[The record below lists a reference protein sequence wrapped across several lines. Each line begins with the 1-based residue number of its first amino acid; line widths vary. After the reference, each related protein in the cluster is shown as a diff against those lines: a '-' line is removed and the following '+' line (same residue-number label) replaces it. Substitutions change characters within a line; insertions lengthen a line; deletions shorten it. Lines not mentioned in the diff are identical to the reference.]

1 MPGLVQQKAGQNQRL
16 EIFHRQ
22 QQCEQVVT
30 YQSTYRS
37 LSLPSFEGCT
47 VFLSRKCLKSTRFWS
62 VSLVLVVSV
71 PVGITSLI
79 LPLTIWVER
88 FYWFHSIPAKLY
100 GKSYLAWWN
109 MFITKLL
116 MRIRLGPSFPAHHHQ
131 YSQLALVKKRH
142 VTSSQWCIPASS
154 PGSSGAEQTWSH
166 TEMTMCDEK
175 SYKGLFSNV
184 PLVQSEL
191 AELRKQKEAVFMV
204 LGWLLCFPA
213 RQLMET
219 FPTKANRPRG
229 QQSGPQR

>member
-1 MPGLVQQKAGQNQRL
+1 M
-16 EIFHRQ
+16 E
-22 QQCEQVVT
+22 
-30 YQSTYRS
+30 S
-37 LSLPSFEGCT
+37 LT
-47 VFLSRKCLKSTRFWS
+47 
-62 VSLVLVVSV
+62 
-71 PVGITSLI
+71 
-79 LPLTIWVER
+79 
-88 FYWFHSIPAKLY
+88 
-100 GKSYLAWWN
+100 LAWWN

-191 AELRKQKEAVFMV
+191 AELRKQKGAVFMV
-204 LGWLLCFPA
+204 LVTSVLSCKTAYVSRLWKLFLQ
-213 RQLMET
+213 RQIGHVGSSQG
-219 FPTKANRPRG
+219 PKDKAV
-229 QQSGPQR
+229 